1 MEERRKNRR
10 LELEGELIIKG
21 LGGATEA
28 VDINI
33 LDASTNGMGFKTSK
47 QLTIGDI
54 YEANLMIWNK
64 ERLNVFI
71 QIVRA
76 SADEDGYHYGGVFIG
91 MPEDVKMRIQVYETV
106 EEEIAKQEEEALS
119 ESEI

>member
-1 MEERRKNRR
+1 MEERRKTRR
-10 LELEGELIIKG
+10 LDLTGEIIIKG

-28 VDINI
+28 VDIHI
-33 LDASTNGMGFKTSK
+33 IDASTSGVGFKTDK

-54 YEANLMIWNK
+54 YETNLTLWNK
-64 ERLNVFI
+64 EVIPVFV

-76 SADEDGYHYGGVFIG
+76 KLEDDIYHYGGVFIG

-106 EEEIAKQEEEALS
+106 EEEIAKQE
-119 ESEI
+119 

>member
-10 LELEGELIIKG
+10 LELEGELILNG

-33 LDASTNGMGFKTSK
+33 LDASTNGLGFRTQK

-54 YEANLMIWNK
+54 YEANLTIWNK
-64 ERLNVFI
+64 EKLHVFI

-76 SADEDGYHYGGVFIG
+76 SVDEDGYHYGGVFIG

-106 EEEIAKQEEEALS
+106 EDEIAKQEDT
-119 ESEI
+119 

>member
-10 LELEGELIIKG
+10 LELSGELIIKG
-21 LGGATEA
+21 LGGASEA

-33 LDASTNGMGFKTSK
+33 LDASTNGLGFKTQK

-64 ERLNVFI
+64 ERLHVFI
-71 QIVRA
+71 QIARA
-76 SADEDGYHYGGVFIG
+76 SVDEDGYHYGGVFIG

-106 EEEIAKQEEEALS
+106 EEEIAKKEEEAL
-119 ESEI
+119 

>member
-28 VDINI
+28 VDIHI
-33 LDASTNGMGFKTSK
+33 LDASTNGLGFRTEK

-54 YEANLMIWNK
+54 YDANLTIWNK
-64 ERLNVFI
+64 EKLHVFV

-76 SADEDGYHYGGVFIG
+76 AVDEDGYHYGGTFIG

-106 EEEIAKQEEEALS
+106 AEEIAKQAE
-119 ESEI
+119 